1 MYDAPVAL
9 LEIFIHEG
17 CASEHSARRVAIE
30 IQQEFPAWTISLQQL
45 GNDRAVSLGVIAA
58 PTFVLDGRIVAVG
71 LPRTEWLV
79 RTLREWIDHAP

>member
-1 MYDAPVAL
+1 MAL

-17 CASEHSARRVAIE
+17 CATEQSARDVALQIRR
-30 IQQEFPAWTISLQQL
+30 EFPAWTVSVKQL
-45 GNDRAVSLGVIAA
+45 GSTRAEFLGVIAA

>member
-1 MYDAPVAL
+1 
-9 LEIFIHEG
+9 
-17 CASEHSARRVAIE
+17 
-30 IQQEFPAWTISLQQL
+30 LQQL